1 MGRVAW
7 QLMRTTVSRGARET
21 TLITTRLLTE
31 SGKEQMKPGAKT
43 EDATDPEVW
52 TAEVPDAAKDTQL
65 VIIKFRRATVSKSKA
80 PIS

>member
-1 MGRVAW
+1 
-7 QLMRTTVSRGARET
+7 
-21 TLITTRLLTE
+21 
-31 SGKEQMKPGAKT
+31 MKPGAKT

>member
-1 MGRVAW
+1 
-7 QLMRTTVSRGARET
+7 MRATVSLGAKK
-21 TLITTRLLTE
+21 LPSSPRLLTE
-31 SGKEQMKPGAKT
+31 SGKKQMKPGAKT
-43 EDATDPEVW
+43 EDTTDPGVW